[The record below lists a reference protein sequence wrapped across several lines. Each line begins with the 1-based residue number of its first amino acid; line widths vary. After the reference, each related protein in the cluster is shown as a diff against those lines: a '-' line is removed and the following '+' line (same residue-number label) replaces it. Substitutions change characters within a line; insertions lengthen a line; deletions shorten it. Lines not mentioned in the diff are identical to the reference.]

1 LKIHPLLGGNRLG
14 ILTYLVYPVRSVIK
28 NRMRSLY
35 AMIGIILAISF
46 FTGSFIAIDSSS
58 NAMVRYSIAQTPIDF
73 DCNAY
78 PIGYKLSGFEKGA
91 AALES
96 VDNVVEASPVIIYD
110 AWGINKPNSTVDFSA
125 YNYYIPGNLAF
136 IDQNSTL
143 LLERLRINGTV
154 PDAGTVA
161 IGKYMAESLGIGL
174 NEEINISRLYGN
186 GDYVNGTYVPLNDT
200 YLNLTYR
207 VSQIWTQ
214 GYTTY
219 TENGSETFQSSH
231 IQLGGYYSNPVVF
244 NLADADGLIAKA
256 NQRPQGY
263 LDTLAVKYEVLID
276 RDKVISAADI
286 GGTLAR
292 LDFISNRLGY
302 KGTPFG
308 VQYVQNN
315 LGMTISSISNDMESK
330 KELFLA
336 LSTPVMMLGT
346 YLSMVGID
354 LATFDRR
361 REIGIIKARGGT
373 KRQMLGEM
381 IVESVLL
388 GTGSAIIG
396 LLGGI
401 LISRFLMGVSTAY
414 LGVPSSAA
422 YLGNIT
428 LDSGTLATAIF
439 FGIILMII
447 SSYRPISRLIKIET
461 SEALHIFTPVD
472 ARKEYNPKWD
482 FAALGLSAACIFGAV
497 ATSEKWFQGSG
508 NSFIVTIL
516 TTIVGVMGIA
526 LLPLLPILLSMSTIR
541 LLTRGPRRLYTKFAA
556 VMRPWTKE
564 VQPLVEVNIERNPKR
579 SSMICMVIALAVA
592 FGLFVSVTM
601 ESTLAYEIDKVRYQI
616 GADIGGQA
624 SWFSWNYD
632 QTGKQVNVSKLDAL
646 NSTQGVRS
654 ICRWANVGQ
663 TNGTN
668 SLSLSLFDPDVY
680 YDTVRPADFW
690 FEGTGS
696 SILSGLKKSD
706 TALIPRSMADERSI
720 LVGDTLPVR
729 LGFHRENMTDLTVN
743 LNLEIIGIIKGLPGL
758 SDISYYPGSIDF
770 NLYAD
775 RDTLASVPDQLLMN
789 STSGVT
795 IGILAAINQGSNHA
809 AITIAVNDAFVDAG
823 LSNAQVRDAAFEIE
837 LKKSDPYV
845 GALTQFLNTEYA
857 SSMGIMTVGV
867 AMIIFVT
874 VRERK
879 QEIACIMAR
888 GSTSKQMTKMLMGES
903 ITLMMLGLVIGTA
916 VGLLTAYLYNYM
928 TAALSNQVGH
938 SLVLTYV
945 SLSILLV
952 AVIAMLVVSFL
963 TTVRAGKIKLA
974 EVLRIRGG

>member
-1 LKIHPLLGGNRLG
+1 
-14 ILTYLVYPVRSVIK
+14 
-28 NRMRSLY
+28 MRSLY

-125 YNYYIPGNLAF
+125 YNSYMPGNLAF

-154 PDAGTVA
+154 PEAGTVA
-161 IGKYMAESLGIGL
+161 ISKYMADSLDIGL
-174 NEEINISRLYGN
+174 NEEINISRLYSFGEYIN
-186 GDYVNGTYVPLNDT
+186 ETYVPLNDT

-256 NQRPQGY
+256 NQWPQYY
-263 LDTLAVKYEVLID
+263 LDTLSVRYEVLVD

-286 GGTLAR
+286 AGTLAR
-292 LDFISNRLGY
+292 LDFIKNRLEY
-302 KGTPFG
+302 KGTPLG

-315 LGMTISSISNDMESK
+315 LGMRISSISNDMESK

-373 KRQMLGEM
+373 KSQVLGEM
-381 IVESVLL
+381 VVESALL
-388 GTGSAIIG
+388 GAGSAIIG

-401 LISRFLMGVSTAY
+401 LISRFLLGVSTSFIGAVSSDVN
-414 LGVPSSAA
+414 LGEISV
-422 YLGNIT
+422 
-428 LDSGTLATAIF
+428 DSGTIAIAIF
-439 FGIILMII
+439 FGIILMAI
-447 SSYRPISRLIKIET
+447 SSYRPISRLIKMET

-472 ARKEYNPKWD
+472 ARKEYNPRWD

-497 ATSEKWFQGSG
+497 ATSEKWFQGGG
-508 NSFIVTIL
+508 NSFVVTIL
-516 TTIVGVMGIA
+516 IVAVGIMGIA

-556 VMRPWTKE
+556 VMKPWTKE

-632 QTGKQVNVSKLDAL
+632 QTGKQVNVSRLDAL

-654 ICRWANVGQ
+654 ICRWTNVGG
-663 TNGTN
+663 TYGTN
-668 SLSLSLFDPDVY
+668 SLSLFDPDVY

-696 SILSGLKKSD
+696 SILSGLKKSG
-706 TALIPRSMADERSI
+706 TALIPQSMADDRSI

-837 LKKSDPYV
+837 IKKSDPYV

-874 VRERK
+874 ISERR

>member
-1 LKIHPLLGGNRLG
+1 MG
-14 ILTYLVYPVRSVIK
+14 ILTYLVYPIRSVIK

-35 AMIGIILAISF
+35 AMVGIILAISF
-46 FTGSFIAIDSSS
+46 FTGSFIAIDSAS
-58 NAMVRYSIAQTPIDF
+58 NAMVRSSIAQTPADF
-73 DCNAY
+73 ECFAS
-78 PIGYKLSGFEKGA
+78 PIGYKLSGFERGA

-96 VDNVVEASPVIIYD
+96 VDNVLEAAPVIEYNT
-110 AWGINKPNSTVDFSA
+110 WGVNKPNSTVDFSQFR
-125 YNYYIPGNLAF
+125 YYEPGSLMF
-136 IDQNSTL
+136 IDQNSTV
-143 LLERLRINGTV
+143 LLERFRINGSV
-154 PDAGTVA
+154 PEAGTVA
-161 IGKYMAESLGIGL
+161 ISKYMAESLGIGL
-174 NEEINISRLYGN
+174 NESINISRLYAFGE
-186 GDYVNGTYVPLNDT
+186 YINGTYVPSNDT
-200 YLNLTYR
+200 YLNRTYR

-214 GYTTY
+214 GYTTH
-219 TENGSETFQSSH
+219 TENGSETFQSRS
-231 IQLGGYYSNPVVF
+231 IYLMGFYSDPVVF

-256 NQRPQGY
+256 NQWPQGY
-263 LDTLAVKYEVLID
+263 SDTLTVKYEVFVD
-276 RDKVISAADI
+276 RDKVISAGNI

-292 LDFISNRLGY
+292 LDFIKNRLGY
-302 KGTPFG
+302 KGTAFG
-308 VQYVQNN
+308 VHDIQSN
-315 LGMTISSISNDMESK
+315 LANVLEYISSDMASK

-336 LSTPVMMLGT
+336 LSMPVMMLGT

-373 KRQMLGEM
+373 KRQVLGEM

-401 LISRFLMGVSTAY
+401 LISRFLLGVSTAFI
-414 LGVPSSAA
+414 GAVSSDA
-422 YLGNIT
+422 YLGDIT
-428 LDSGTLATAIF
+428 VNSGTFATAIF

-516 TTIVGVMGIA
+516 IAIVGIMGIA

-556 VMRPWTKE
+556 VMKPWTKE

-616 GADIGGQA
+616 GADIGGQG
-624 SWFSWNYD
+624 SWFYSNFER
-632 QTGKQVNVSKLDAL
+632 TGKQINVSKLDAL

-654 ICRWANVGQ
+654 ICRWTNVGGVY
-663 TNGTN
+663 GTN
-668 SLSLSLFDPDVY
+668 SLSLFDPDAY
-680 YDTVRPADFW
+680 YNTVRPADFW
-690 FEGTGS
+690 FGGTGS
-696 SILSGLKKSD
+696 SILNGLKRNN
-706 TALIPRSMADERSI
+706 TALIPQSMADEKSI
-720 LVGDTLPVR
+720 LVGDTLPVKLEFKR
-729 LGFHRENMTDLTVN
+729 ANMSDLAVN
-743 LNLEIIGIIKGLPGL
+743 LNLEIIGIVKGLPGM
-758 SDISYYPGSIDF
+758 SEISSYPGQMDF

-775 RDTLASVPDQLLMN
+775 RKTLASVPDQLLMN
-789 STSGVT
+789 SSSGATV
-795 IGILAAINQGSNHA
+795 GILVAINQGVNHA
-809 AITIAVNDAFVDAG
+809 AVAIAVNDAFVDAG
-823 LSNAQVRDAAFEIE
+823 LSNAWVRDAAFEIE
-837 LKKSDPYV
+837 IKKKDPYI

-938 SLVLTYV
+938 SLVLTYI